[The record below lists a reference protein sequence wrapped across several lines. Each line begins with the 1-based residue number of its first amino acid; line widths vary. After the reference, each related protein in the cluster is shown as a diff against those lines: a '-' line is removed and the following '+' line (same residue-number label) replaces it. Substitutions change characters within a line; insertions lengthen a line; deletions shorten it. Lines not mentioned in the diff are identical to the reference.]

1 MCGISGII
9 SLKRELND
17 NDYSTVK
24 RMSDSISHRGPDQQK
39 IQKFSKIILA
49 NNRLKI
55 MDLDDRSALPM
66 SSEDGSIW
74 ICYNGE
80 ISNFRELN
88 DKYNLSSKYNFK
100 GTSDTEVMIY
110 LYKELGISFLNELS
124 GMFGFCLVDL
134 KKKKNLDS

>member
-1 MCGISGII
+1 MCGISGLI
-9 SLKRELND
+9 SLKNDLTD

-39 IQKFSKIILA
+39 IEKFNKIILA

-55 MDLDDRSALPM
+55 MDLNDRSSLPM
-66 SSEDGSIW
+66 CSEDGSVW

-88 DKYNLSSKYNFK
+88 NKYNLSEKYNFK

-110 LYKELGISFLNELS
+110 LYKELGISFINELS
-124 GMFGFCLVDL
+124 GMFGFCLVDF
-134 KKKKNLDS
+134 KKKRHG